1 MKAGDLRSFL
11 RVYKISDKQDKY
23 GACDQQEPI
32 IKSEWSFKENR
43 RIRYIDGYEHF
54 DLKAKLD
61 YSLESDTSDI
71 KRICR
76 NSIEATV
83 RIYYMDKISGDDLVE
98 DLRTKRM
105 YRVTSVI
112 PDGQWAILQ
121 LEAYET

>member
-32 IKSEWSFKENR
+32 IKSEWSFTKKKR
-43 RIRYIDGYEHF
+43 VRYIVGYEHF
-54 DLKAKLD
+54 DLKAHLT
-61 YSLESDTSDI
+61 YSLESETSDI
-71 KRICR
+71 KRLNR
-76 NSIEATV
+76 NSIEATC

-105 YRVTSVI
+105 YRVTSTI
-112 PDGQWAILQ
+112 PDGQWMIMQ
-121 LEAYET
+121 LEAYES